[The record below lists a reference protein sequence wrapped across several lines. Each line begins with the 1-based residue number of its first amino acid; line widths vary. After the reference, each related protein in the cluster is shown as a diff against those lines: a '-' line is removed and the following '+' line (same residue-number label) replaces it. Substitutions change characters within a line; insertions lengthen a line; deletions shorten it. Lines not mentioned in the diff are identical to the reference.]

1 MIWDPPQLLTV
12 IGAVVL
18 GVATGLSL
26 YRKERRRATGIGLIA
41 LMAVIFALTLSDG
54 KVAWLPAVVAVLCG
68 SVGLGLLLRRTY
80 DTSPDTS

>member
-1 MIWDPPQLLTV
+1 MLTV

-26 YRKERRRATGIGLIA
+26 YRKERPRATGISLIA

-54 KVAWLPAVVAVLCG
+54 KWRGCRP
-68 SVGLGLLLRRTY
+68 S
-80 DTSPDTS
+80 